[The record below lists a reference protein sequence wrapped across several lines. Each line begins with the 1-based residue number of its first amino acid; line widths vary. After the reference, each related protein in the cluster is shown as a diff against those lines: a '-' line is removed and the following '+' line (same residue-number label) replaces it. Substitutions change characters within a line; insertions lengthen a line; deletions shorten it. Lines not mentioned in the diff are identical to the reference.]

1 MDPLTDNRKLA
12 LKEEFAANGFVVI
25 PSVVPAGGLAALHE
39 TLSGEFARVSRPGGL
54 FSGGGQFSGHL
65 NCFPGESSRF
75 IYDCLEAGGYID
87 LIRQLHENVLRLPNL
102 GCNFNLPGSY
112 TQHYHTDR
120 PFTREFMI
128 ANVAIVD
135 TTLDNGATEVVPG
148 THRRFY
154 KYTRFVLERQY
165 RNGVRVPLNRG
176 DLWIRSSNLW
186 HRGTTNRTSVPR
198 PMMAMTW
205 EDGGS
210 TESDPFAA
218 HGGGVRF
225 LPNWFRPTRVG
236 RMRERLFVKV
246 PLAYSALRFA
256 RSLVDS
262 EY

>member
-1 MDPLTDNRKLA
+1 MNALTDSRVAAVKQ
-12 LKEEFAANGFVVI
+12 EFAANGYVVI
-25 PSVVPAGGLAALHE
+25 HDAVPSAQLAALHD
-39 TLSGEFARVSRPGGL
+39 TLADEFAKASRAGAL
-54 FSGGGQFSGHL
+54 FAGGGHFSGHL
-65 NCFPGESSRF
+65 NCFPGACSRF
-75 IYDCLEAGGYID
+75 VYDSLVERGYLD
-87 LIRQLHENVLRLPNL
+87 LLKQLLPTVERMPNL
-102 GCNFNLPGSY
+102 GCNFNLPGSF

-135 TTLDNGATEVVPG
+135 TNLENGATEVVPG
-148 THRRFY
+148 THQRFY

-165 RNGVRVPLNRG
+165 RNGVRVPLKRG
-176 DLWIRSSNLW
+176 DLFIRSSNLW
-186 HRGTTNRTSVPR
+186 HRGTTNRTAVPR

-205 EDGGS
+205 EDGGNDD
-210 TESDPFAA
+210 SDPFAA
-218 HGGGVRF
+218 DGGNVRF